1 MAKELTIPMAIHL
14 ATALPALAIGGW
26 QLFAPKGGPV
36 HRWTGWAWVVLMLTA
51 SVSSFWILEI
61 RRGAGFSPIHL
72 LSAWVPVSMG
82 LAIWFIRRGNV
93 RAHKRFMVGTCIGL
107 AAAGAGAL
115 LPSRFLG
122 QLLF

>member
-14 ATALPALAIGGW
+14 GTALPALAIGAW
-26 QLFAPKGGPV
+26 QLSAAKGSAL
-36 HRWTGWAWVVLMLTA
+36 HRYAGWAWVGLMLVA

-72 LSAWVPVSMG
+72 LSVWVPVSMA
-82 LAIWFIRRGNV
+82 LAIYFIRRGNV
-93 RAHKRFMVGTCIGL
+93 RAHKRFMVGTYLGL
-107 AAAGAGAL
+107 AGAGLGAL
-115 LPSRFLG
+115 LPTRFLG